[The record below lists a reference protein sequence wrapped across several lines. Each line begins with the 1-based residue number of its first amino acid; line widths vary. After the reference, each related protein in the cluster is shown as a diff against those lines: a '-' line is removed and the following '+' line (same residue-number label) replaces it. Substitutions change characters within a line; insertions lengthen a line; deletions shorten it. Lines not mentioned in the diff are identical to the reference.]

1 MNQGHNVDGGAGV
14 QQEATLQLMAESETK
29 AFSFLTLN
37 CLTGSGKAGNSNQI
51 QSLLLDGE

>member
-1 MNQGHNVDGGAGV
+1 MYQGHNVDGGAGV

-37 CLTGSGKAGNSNQI
+37 CLTGSREGWKRKSNPV
-51 QSLLLDGE
+51 SSS